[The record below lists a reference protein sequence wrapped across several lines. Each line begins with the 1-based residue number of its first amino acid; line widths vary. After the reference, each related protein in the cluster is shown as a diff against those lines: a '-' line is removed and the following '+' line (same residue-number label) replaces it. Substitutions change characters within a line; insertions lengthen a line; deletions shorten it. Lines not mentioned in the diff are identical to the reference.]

1 MLVDS
6 LGDYEDMPNWDESAD
21 VLFGAGLTLNPSE
34 LHGGVVGMLAAA
46 FNPKTP
52 EQADTAL
59 SLLEKALAVDLQGE
73 VADFVQRLIAAT
85 RSAITD
91 VDFAFRPLL
100 PDDDDAIEQRLL
112 SLGRWA
118 SGFLTGFTQA
128 VSVHQSGDDVIEPTA
143 AEILKDLAAIAQ
155 IDAAEE
161 ETEEAERELEEL
173 IEYVRVA
180 AINVVHDAL
189 DNDQG

>member
-1 MLVDS
+1 VLVDS

-59 SLLEKALAVDLQGE
+59 SLLEKALVVDLQGE

-100 PDDDDAIEQRLL
+100 PDDDDPIEQRLL

-128 VSVHQSGDDVIEPTA
+128 VSVHQSGDDVIAPTA

-155 IDAAEE
+155 IDAAEQ

>member
-100 PDDDDAIEQRLL
+100 PDDDDPIEQRLL

-128 VSVHQSGDDVIEPTA
+128 VSVHQSGDDVVAPTA

-161 ETEEAERELEEL
+161 DTEEAERELEEL